1 MDVKF
6 THFRFDECVRE
17 GLNEFQ
23 SFMEEIN
30 ISLNLDLSP
39 LEVASDRKIVLFML
53 IQLISKAV
61 KYADDDGRIY
71 RTIQQVK
78 DKIYFGVIIM
88 VMALLLKICHSSSTK
103 GLQVTILIV
112 KMPRIWVVFGAQIC
126 GKAVRGGSN

>member
-39 LEVASDRKIVLFML
+39 LEVASDRKIVLFIL
-53 IQLISKAV
+53 IQLISNAV

-71 RTIQQVK
+71 LTIQQVK
-78 DKIYFGVIIM
+78 DKIYLGIYNNGDGVAPEDLPFIFD
-88 VMALLLKICHSSSTK
+88 K
-103 GLQVTILIV
+103 GFTGNYPNRQ
-112 KMPRIWVVFGAQIC
+112 
-126 GKAVRGGSN
+126 